1 MTVYIQTPFDNLPQE
16 GCRAMRYWNMAEA
29 FASRGHDVVL
39 FVSSFNHGTKELR
52 RFDDSLKIEI
62 DSPKFKVYRHS
73 PAIKIVVLNTLKYKR
88 NISFRRILSHL
99 VYARSFY
106 ATAEKLIAQKT
117 ILQPSLVISAVPTLS
132 AALQCRRLAL
142 KTNAK
147 ILSDIQDAWPEAFY
161 RILPKKIRFLSSL
174 LFLPMR
180 LVAKALYNSSDLVSG
195 VSSSYKHL
203 TGRDDFILARLGISV
218 PPFSQERRA
227 SSQRISR
234 LVYAGSLGLGYSLE
248 TVIDA
253 LKKDLSLTLDIAGEG
268 EKKDSL
274 IRYAEKC
281 GVQDRVRFHGW
292 LGQEAYF
299 SLLSSCDA
307 GVIPMSDESMVAL
320 PNKLFDY
327 LNSSIPVI
335 ASLHGECERI
345 LLEENLGAVY
355 DEKSPESFMKAVER
369 LRKNPPER
377 ISLPPTLRADFI
389 YPEFARE
396 VEEALS
402 RKFGQ

>member
-1 MTVYIQTPFDNLPQE
+1 M
-16 GCRAMRYWNMAEA
+16 
-29 FASRGHDVVL
+29 
-39 FVSSFNHGTKELR
+39 
-52 RFDDSLKIEI
+52 
-62 DSPKFKVYRHS
+62 
-73 PAIKIVVLNTLKYKR
+73 
-88 NISFRRILSHL
+88 
-99 VYARSFY
+99 
-106 ATAEKLIAQKT
+106 
-117 ILQPSLVISAVPTLS
+117 
-132 AALQCRRLAL
+132 
-142 KTNAK
+142 
-147 ILSDIQDAWPEAFY
+147 
-161 RILPKKIRFLSSL
+161 
-174 LFLPMR
+174 
-180 LVAKALYNSSDLVSG
+180 AKALYNASDLVSG

-203 TGRDDFILARLGISV
+203 TGREDFILARLGISV
-218 PPFSQERRA
+218 PPFSQECRA

-377 ISLPPTLRADFI
+377 ISLPSALRADFI

-402 RKFGQ
+402 RKFGR

>member
-1 MTVYIQTPFDNLPQE
+1 MQRQFLIFRMRGQRHFTVSFRKRSDFYLHF
-16 GCRAMRYWNMAEA
+16 C
-29 FASRGHDVVL
+29 FSRCAL
-39 FVSSFNHGTKELR
+39 WRR
-52 RFDDSLKIEI
+52 RFTTPQIWSAEFPL
-62 DSPKFKVYRHS
+62 
-73 PAIKIVVLNTLKYKR
+73 
-88 NISFRRILSHL
+88 RI
-99 VYARSFY
+99 
-106 ATAEKLIAQKT
+106 
-117 ILQPSLVISAVPTLS
+117 
-132 AALQCRRLAL
+132 
-142 KTNAK
+142 
-147 ILSDIQDAWPEAFY
+147 
-161 RILPKKIRFLSSL
+161 
-174 LFLPMR
+174 
-180 LVAKALYNSSDLVSG
+180 
-195 VSSSYKHL
+195 KHL
-203 TGRDDFILARLGISV
+203 TGREDFILARLGISV
-218 PPFSQERRA
+218 SPFSQERRA

-274 IRYAEKC
+274 IRYAKKC

-355 DEKSPESFMKAVER
+355 DEKSPESFIKAVER

-402 RKFGQ
+402 RKFGR